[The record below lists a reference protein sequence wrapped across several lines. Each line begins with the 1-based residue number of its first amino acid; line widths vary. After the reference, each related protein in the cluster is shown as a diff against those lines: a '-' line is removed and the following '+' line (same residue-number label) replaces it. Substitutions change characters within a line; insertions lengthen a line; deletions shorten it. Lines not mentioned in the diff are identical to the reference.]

1 MLRWISQTIL
11 NVLGWKIL
19 GEPSNELNKKL
30 YIVVP
35 HTSSM
40 DFFIGMLV
48 KSAKNIKVTFLGKK
62 ALFFPPLGWFL
73 TYVGIVPVKK
83 NSNQINEI
91 INLFKSKDIMSYG
104 LAPEGT
110 RSKVDNLRSGF
121 YHIAHGAGV
130 PLIMITFDFGNKIV
144 TFREPYHVS
153 DDKEK
158 DMAYIEDYYKGV
170 VGCRKKKSFRT

>member
-48 KSAKNIKVTFLGKK
+48 KSAKNIK
-62 ALFFPPLGWFL
+62 ALFWVKRLSSFHHS
-73 TYVGIVPVKK
+73 VG
-83 NSNQINEI
+83 
-91 INLFKSKDIMSYG
+91 F
-104 LAPEGT
+104 
-110 RSKVDNLRSGF
+110 
-121 YHIAHGAGV
+121 
-130 PLIMITFDFGNKIV
+130 
-144 TFREPYHVS
+144 
-153 DDKEK
+153 
-158 DMAYIEDYYKGV
+158 
-170 VGCRKKKSFRT
+170 